1 MIIARSFDVVVNG
14 IISFFPDGW
23 GISHC
28 IYVPHLVYPLI
39 CPQAF
44 TLVLF
49 LITFLLQHL
58 LFPPLG
64 WNQLGYSSE
73 ISDLKL
79 MSRRGVGQRGGG
91 GGMENSKWVGLQPSN
106 LVSPISRGHIKWL
119 AICEPRSQLSPDT
132 KSARTLITGSPAS
145 RTTRKRYVLF
155 RSHLIYGVLLE
166 WPKRIKTSP
175 NSRSLT

>member
-106 LVSPISRGHIKWL
+106 LVSPISRGL
-119 AICEPRSQLSPDT
+119 AYWGDFPGVNSAERALFSAVSLLIWFLKRMGRKVFNSFLSHTGSTTLAFSQLD
-132 KSARTLITGSPAS
+132 
-145 RTTRKRYVLF
+145 V
-155 RSHLIYGVLLE
+155 
-166 WPKRIKTSP
+166 
-175 NSRSLT
+175 SLTEI